1 MGLCSGIRICCKDEN
16 SDKNI
21 TGSEFLKKF
30 VDDLIENTGD
40 IYFLNKSSNVE
51 HENYELFRNGV
62 RLGTIYDKSYYYDY
76 QKAPYDQEKEY
87 FNQIIYPLMLA
98 GGYECEILDDY
109 DRENNK
115 TFSYPSSAY
124 KTQNSLKDKDFN
136 RYIDSVMNEYQKIYE
151 SLDYSD
157 WRKCDNTAQKI
168 YDKYLKINCLDNP
181 GNMTN
186 KENNESLM
194 FCKPFMYLFLAY
206 GYGFNNDYIND
217 TKRGMDPKQ
226 LCELISKYNNTFD
239 EKNAF
244 FKKGIETTLQGTAI
258 LLETANYPSVSNL
271 IKKTL
276 NYAKENNI
284 IKELEENDRDE
295 PDEFIIPSC
304 IEL

>member
-1 MGLCSGIRICCKDEN
+1 MELYSGIKIYCKDEN

-30 VDDLIENTGD
+30 VDDLTENTGD
-40 IYFLNKSSNVE
+40 IYFLNHSNN
-51 HENYELFRNGV
+51 HETYELFRNGV
-62 RLGTIYDKSYYYDY
+62 RLGAIYDKSYYYDY

-87 FNQIIYPLMLA
+87 FNQMIYPLMLA

-109 DRENNK
+109 DKENNK
-115 TFSYPSSAY
+115 TFLCPSSAY
-124 KTQNSLKDKDFN
+124 KLQNSLKDKDFN

-151 SLDYSD
+151 SFDYSD
-157 WRKCDNTAQKI
+157 TWRECDNKVQEI
-168 YDKYLKINCLDNP
+168 YDKYLKINCLDNQ

-186 KENNESLM
+186 KENDEGLM
-194 FCKPFMYLFLAY
+194 FCKPFMHLLLAY

-217 TKRGMDPKQ
+217 TKRGLDPKH

-258 LLETANYPSVSNL
+258 LLEQANYAIVSKR

-276 NYAKENNI
+276 NYAKDNNI

-295 PDEFIIPSC
+295 P
-304 IEL
+304 